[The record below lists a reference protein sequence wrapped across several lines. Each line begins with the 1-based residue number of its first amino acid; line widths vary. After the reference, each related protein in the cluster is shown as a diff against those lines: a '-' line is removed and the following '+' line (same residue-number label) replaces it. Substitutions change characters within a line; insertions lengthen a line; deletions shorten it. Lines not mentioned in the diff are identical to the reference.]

1 MFNVLHDYVETKC
14 IVNDDLIKMFK
25 KLNNNWQKEAE
36 MQCSRKVSTQ
46 FWPNLIHLTTCH

>member
-14 IVNDDLIKMFK
+14 IVNDDLLKMFK